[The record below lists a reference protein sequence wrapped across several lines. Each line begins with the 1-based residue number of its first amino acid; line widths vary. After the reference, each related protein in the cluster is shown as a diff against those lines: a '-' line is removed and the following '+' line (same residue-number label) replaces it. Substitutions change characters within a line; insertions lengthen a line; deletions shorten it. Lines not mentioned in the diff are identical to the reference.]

1 MEKSRLWLS
10 GFLLLGVLVGLPGS
24 LLVAWQYHIDEAP
37 PLIGLHFLALN
48 AGYVVAALLSQRW
61 QRACSP
67 KTMALWACTIVFL
80 GLSALFLAAPPAA
93 TAWRLG
99 AMAMLGA
106 GAGALGTAVLFGS
119 ETYFQ
124 RKRMA
129 AVNAAAMWFGFG
141 CVLATTV
148 TAVNYVVGPARNTTA
163 VLALAPIACF
173 ISFAQTPADTLAR
186 ADADANRELLRH
198 AVRDLRSI
206 ATVLFSLLLFFQ
218 FGNEWA
224 IAGWLP
230 LFLIHRFGCNPVW
243 AIAILG
249 LFFLA
254 LLGGRW
260 LTQSKLLRL
269 EHRRLLLASLAL
281 AMGGCFSLSL
291 ATSVITAAVAVAVI
305 GAGFAP
311 VYPLLAEQLDERF
324 SFHPGFY
331 NGAIAIAITGA
342 MSVPWLLGFVDA
354 WLGMR
359 YVMLGPVLGSMIVLL
374 LSLLLM
380 LEAHLMREKAE

>member
-1 MEKSRLWLS
+1 M
-10 GFLLLGVLVGLPGS
+10 GLPGS

-48 AGYVVAALLSQRW
+48 AGYIAAALVSQRW
-61 QRACSP
+61 QRACSS
-67 KTMALWACTIVFL
+67 KQMALSACTLAFL
-80 GLSALFLAAPPAA
+80 GLAALFVAAPPAA
-93 TAWRLG
+93 TGWRLA
-99 AMAMLGA
+99 AMATLGA

-119 ETYFQ
+119 EAYFQ
-124 RKRMA
+124 QKRMA
-129 AVNAAAMWFGFG
+129 AVNAAAMWFGCG
-141 CVLATTV
+141 CILATV
-148 TAVNYVVGPARNTTA
+148 VAGLNYAVGPARNTTA
-163 VLALAPIACF
+163 FLTLMPVACF
-173 ISFAQTPADTLAR
+173 VVFAQAPPESLAR
-186 ADADANRELLRH
+186 GEGDANRELLRH

-243 AIAILG
+243 AIAVLG
-249 LFFLA
+249 LFFTA
-254 LLGGRW
+254 LVGGRW
-260 LTQSKLLRL
+260 VTQKKLLRF
-269 EHRRLLLASLAL
+269 EHQRLLLASLAI
-281 AMGGCFSLSL
+281 ATGGCFTLSL
-291 ATSVITAAVAVAVI
+291 APSFASAAVAVAVI

-311 VYPLLAEQLDERF
+311 VYPLVAEQLDERF

-331 NGAIAIAITGA
+331 NGAIAVAMTGA

-380 LEAHLMREKAE
+380 LEAHLMRENTE